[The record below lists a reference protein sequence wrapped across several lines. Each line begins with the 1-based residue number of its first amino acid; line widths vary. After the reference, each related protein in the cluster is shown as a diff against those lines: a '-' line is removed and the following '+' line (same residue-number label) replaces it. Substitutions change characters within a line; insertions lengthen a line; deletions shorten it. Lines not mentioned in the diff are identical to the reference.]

1 MIVYQSDKA
10 GFRQDVELNRVSD
23 KIHDAYYLKLGRHPA
38 PSEKRSWV
46 NSMMFMGNVLNDDE
60 IADNAGVSIEFQ
72 LPLAS
77 KRIDFILSGV
87 DAVGQEQ
94 VVIVELKQ
102 WEHAKMTDKDAMVR
116 TRYEHGEQETVHPS
130 YQAWSYAALLE
141 DYNQTV
147 RDEHIGLHPCAY
159 LHNYSPDSVITH
171 RFYAPH
177 IKKAPVFLKNDT
189 LKLRAFIKQFVK
201 YGDTKDILYRIENGR
216 IKPSK
221 QLADTVASLLKGN
234 QEFIMLDDQK
244 VVYENALTMAQRAK
258 SDKKQVLIVEG
269 GPGTGK
275 SVVAVNLLVE
285 LTKQGQLARYV
296 SKNAAPRAVYAVKLN
311 GTLRRTNIN
320 NLFGGTGTFIDVEP
334 NQFDTLIVDEA
345 HRLNFKSGLYQNLG
359 DNQALELMKAAKC
372 TIFFIDNDQRVH
384 IKDIGEARQLERWAK
399 SLGAH
404 VETLKLESQFRC
416 NGSDGYLSWLDNT
429 LQIRETAN
437 PQLSSDEFDFRVF
450 NNPNEL
456 FDTIVAKN
464 ALNNKS
470 RLVAGYCWDWVSKK
484 TPGAYDIV
492 LPAFNFQKK
501 WNLSQDGSVWI
512 IAPESVNEIGCIH
525 TCQGLELDYVG
536 VIIGPDL
543 RFENGRIVTDVKQ
556 RSSNDNSIKGI
567 KQLLKK
573 APEEAQITADR
584 IIKNTYRT
592 LMTRGMKGCYVY
604 CCDEPLAEYLAS
616 LICPS
621 SMDDASL
628 DQSTAIQAKTIPLSG
643 VGVASPNPRIEPDVP
658 DASKYEDYLPLYS
671 IKAACGK
678 FSNYEAV
685 SALGWIRV
693 EGLGRLHPGL
703 FVVKATGHSME
714 PRINEGDLCVFRQNV
729 VGSRRGKIVLVQH
742 TDHFD
747 SEQGGAY
754 SIKQYTSTY
763 KVDPETGE
771 WQHESIVLL
780 PLNKAYSP
788 IVLTEDDAFEVVGE
802 FVGVVG
808 E

>member
-10 GFRQDVELNRVSD
+10 GFRQDVEMNLVSD
-23 KIHDAYYLKLGRHPA
+23 KIHDAYFMKLGRHPA

-46 NSMMFMGNVLNDDE
+46 NSMMYMGNVLNDDE
-60 IADNAGVSIEFQ
+60 IADTAGVSIEFQ

-87 DAVGQEQ
+87 DTAGKEQ

-102 WEHAKMTDKDAMVR
+102 WEHATKTDKDAMVR

-159 LHNYSPDSVITH
+159 LHNYSPDAVITH
-171 RFYAPH
+171 PFYEPH
-177 IKKAPVFLKNDT
+177 FKKAPVFLKNDT
-189 LKLRAFIKQFVK
+189 LKLRAFIKQFVT

-221 QLADTVASLLKGN
+221 QLADTLVSLLKGN
-234 QEFIMLDDQK
+234 PEFILLDDQK
-244 VVYENALTMAQRAK
+244 VVYENAVTMAQRAK
-258 SDKKQVLIVEG
+258 PEKKQVLIVEG

-275 SVVAVNLLVE
+275 SVVAINLLVE

-296 SKNAAPRAVYAVKLN
+296 SKNAAPRAVYTVKLN
-311 GTLRRTNIN
+311 GTLRRSNIN

-437 PQLSSDEFDFRVF
+437 PQLTSDEFDFRVF

-456 FDTIVAKN
+456 FDIIANKN
-464 ALNNKS
+464 AVNNKS

-484 TPGAYDIV
+484 KPGAYDIV

-501 WNLSQDGSVWI
+501 WNLAQDGSAWI
-512 IAPESVNEIGCIH
+512 IAPESANEIGCIH

-556 RSSNDNSIKGI
+556 RSGNDNSIKGI
-567 KQLLKK
+567 KQQLIQN
-573 APEEAQITADR
+573 PDEAKITADR

-604 CCDEPLAEYLAS
+604 CTDEALANHLES
-616 LICPS
+616 L
-621 SMDDASL
+621 L
-628 DQSTAIQAKTIPLSG
+628 TKNTTAEETQAKKKEQKITPPKI
-643 VGVASPNPRIEPDVP
+643 RIEPNVTE
-658 DASKYEDYLPLYS
+658 AAKYEDFLPLYS
-671 IKAACGK
+671 IRAACGK
-678 FSNYEAV
+678 FSSYETV
-685 SALGWIRV
+685 SEIGWVKV
-693 EGLGRLHPGL
+693 ENLGRLHPGM
-703 FVVKATGHSME
+703 FVVQATGHSME
-714 PRINEGDLCVFRQNV
+714 PKIHDGDLCVFRQNV
-729 VGSRRGKIVLVQH
+729 VGSRKNKIVLVQH

-747 SEQGGAY
+747 SEHGGAY

-763 KVDPETGE
+763 KTDPQTGE
-771 WQHESIVLL
+771 WAHETITLQ
-780 PLNKAYSP
+780 PLNKTYTP
-788 IVLTEDDAFEVVGE
+788 INLTESDEFQVIGE
-802 FVGVVG
+802 FLGVIDK
-808 E
+808 